1 MANFTREAILAAFL
15 KIAEKKPLEKISVRD
30 IVDEC
35 GINRNTFYYHFQ
47 DIYAVLEEVLVN
59 QILITES
66 DGNSPHYLVDVT
78 NQTIIQMLQH
88 KPAIQNIYRSVGPD
102 MVDRYMKGNLTKIS
116 AHYVNSKLDGR
127 KMNPWDKN
135 MLISFYRNIIGGA
148 MKDWL
153 EGGMKENPSYIVQHI
168 SRLMTG
174 MAELGIR
181 NSLEMSK
188 EKEQKNQ
195 SAENSADSE

>member
-78 NQTIIQMLQH
+78 NQTIIQMLHPMEDRKYALSPYLGDFLVTTYSQYSRNRNFGIMVG
-88 KPAIQNIYRSVGPD
+88 KGYSVQTVLMEMK
-102 MVDRYMKGNLTKIS
+102 MVAEGYSAVSSVYHFNQEQLHADLPILTTTYKILYEKAPVRTS
-116 AHYVNSKLDGR
+116 IHRLLDQL
-127 KMNPWDKN
+127 K
-135 MLISFYRNIIGGA
+135 
-148 MKDWL
+148 
-153 EGGMKENPSYIVQHI
+153 
-168 SRLMTG
+168 
-174 MAELGIR
+174 
-181 NSLEMSK
+181 
-188 EKEQKNQ
+188 
-195 SAENSADSE
+195 